1 MTDKNSYQLKELTWV
16 NLRESCVKHK
26 WQTNVNERKRVNNS
40 SYKRKCI
47 PIFFC
52 LGELKGSEY
61 IRRVKNFVSLL
72 TSYRAFFAY
81 KQVYYP

>member
-1 MTDKNSYQLKELTWV
+1 M
-16 NLRESCVKHK
+16 
-26 WQTNVNERKRVNNS
+26 
-40 SYKRKCI
+40 CI

-52 LGELKGSEY
+52 LGELEGSEY

-81 KQVYYP
+81 KQVY